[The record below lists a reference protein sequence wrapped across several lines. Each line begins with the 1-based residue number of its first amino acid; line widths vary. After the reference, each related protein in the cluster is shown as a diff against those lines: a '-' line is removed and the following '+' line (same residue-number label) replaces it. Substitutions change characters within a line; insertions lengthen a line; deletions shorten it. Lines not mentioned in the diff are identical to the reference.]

1 MAAGIV
7 TGVTVA
13 VTTVTVTTVA
23 RSQVL
28 AQCWAELGPAVAP
41 LSNGLGRPLA
51 RTEKLILDPLVLR
64 PAHNP
69 RFAGGSIR
77 AEHAD
82 ELRAVIAG
90 AGPALIATAA
100 WFTLLKKARRR
111 AKVTDGNPQDLYFQ
125 RCFELA
131 TDYGDP
137 GARPD
142 AERIAADAVTEI
154 HEPGGRLTVT
164 ELRAFVQEHA
174 PELAELLTRT
184 WPAPRE
190 RTAPAA
196 RLADFLATS
205 TDRPDGNLFAALVAG
220 RTGTHE
226 SAEVER
232 PGVARDHGL
241 TDHERL
247 VPPELGS
254 TASKK
259 QLPKPLD
266 RSILE
271 RLFAAFTSAFH
282 RESMAA
288 VPVMVRQEIH
298 RCAQPWQLA
307 EEVSRVVLVLGRD
320 ATDGLDADGPT
331 APGAA
336 TKLRARWQR
345 EAYVRRVQRLPSAD
359 VPERSRADVLGVRQA
374 YLRRLWV
381 RLHGR
386 ELRGEEVTADQVWD
400 LLDGVL
406 RSVIMDQRDHLR
418 SALTRAGAA

>member
-1 MAAGIV
+1 MG
-7 TGVTVA
+7 TGVA
-13 VTTVTVTTVA
+13 TTVP
-23 RSQVL
+23 RGQLL

-69 RFAGGSIR
+69 RFASGSVR
-77 AEHAD
+77 AEHAE

-90 AGPALIATAA
+90 AGPALAATAV

-111 AKVTDGNPQDLYFQ
+111 AKVTEGNPQDLYFQ

-131 TDYGDP
+131 TEYGDP
-137 GARPD
+137 GARPE
-142 AERIAADAVTEI
+142 AERIAADTIAEI

-164 ELRAFVQEHA
+164 ELRAFVRAHA
-174 PELAELLTRT
+174 PELTELLTRT

-205 TDRPDGNLFAALVAG
+205 ADVPDADLFAALIAD

-232 PGVARDHGL
+232 PGVALGYGL

-247 VPPELGS
+247 VPPALGS

-288 VPVMVRQEIH
+288 VPALVRQEIH

-307 EEVSRVVLVLGRD
+307 EEASRVVLVLGRD
-320 ATDGLDADGPT
+320 ASDGLDADGQDSNGQGSDGQC
-331 APGAA
+331 APVAA
-336 TKLRARWQR
+336 TRLRARWQR
-345 EAYVRRVQRLPSAD
+345 EAYVRRVQRLSSAG

-386 ELRGEEVTADQVWD
+386 ELRTEDITAEQVWD

-406 RSVIMDQRDHLR
+406 RSVIMDQRDQLR
-418 SALTRAGAA
+418 SALAREAGAA

>member
-1 MAAGIV
+1 M
-7 TGVTVA
+7 GVATA
-13 VTTVTVTTVA
+13 VPRGQLLV
-23 RSQVL
+23 
-28 AQCWAELGPAVAP
+28 QCWAELGPAVAP

-69 RFAGGSIR
+69 RFASGSIL
-77 AEHAD
+77 AEHVE
-82 ELRAVIAG
+82 ELRAVIAA
-90 AGPALIATAA
+90 AGPVLAATAG

-111 AKVTDGNPQDLYFQ
+111 AKVTEGNPQDLYFQ

-131 TDYGDP
+131 TEHGCP
-137 GARPD
+137 GPD
-142 AERIAADAVTEI
+142 AERIAADTIAEI
-154 HEPGGRLTVT
+154 HEPGGRMTVT
-164 ELRAFVQEHA
+164 ELRAFVQAHA
-174 PELAELLTRT
+174 PELTELLTRT
-184 WPAPRE
+184 WPALRE
-190 RTAPAA
+190 RTAPTA

-205 TDRPDGNLFAALVAG
+205 ADAPDADLFAALIAG

-226 SAEVER
+226 SAEVEL
-232 PGVARDHGL
+232 PGVAQGYGL
-241 TDHERL
+241 TDHEQL
-247 VPPELGS
+247 VPPVLGT

-288 VPVMVRQEIH
+288 VPALVRQEIH

-307 EEVSRVVLVLGRD
+307 EEASRVVLVLGRD
-320 ATDGLDADGPT
+320 ATVGLDADGPT

-336 TKLRARWQR
+336 TRLRGRWQR
-345 EAYVRRVQRLPSAD
+345 EAYVRRVQRLPSAN

-386 ELRGEEVTADQVWD
+386 ELRAEDVTAEQVWD

-406 RSVIMDQRDHLR
+406 RSVIMDQRDQLR
-418 SALTRAGAA
+418 SALTRQEGAA

>member
-1 MAAGIV
+1 MG
-7 TGVTVA
+7 TGVA
-13 VTTVTVTTVA
+13 TTVP
-23 RSQVL
+23 RGQLL

-69 RFAGGSIR
+69 RFASGSIR
-77 AEHAD
+77 AEHVE
-82 ELRAVIAG
+82 ELRAMIVA
-90 AGPALIATAA
+90 AGPKLAATAA

-111 AKVTDGNPQDLYFQ
+111 AKVTEGNPQDLYFQ

-131 TDYGDP
+131 AEYGGP

-142 AERIAADAVTEI
+142 AERIAADTVAEI
-154 HEPGGRLTVT
+154 HEPGERLTVT
-164 ELRAFVQEHA
+164 ELRDFVRTHA
-174 PELAELLTRT
+174 PELTELLTRT
-184 WPAPRE
+184 WPAPWE

-196 RLADFLATS
+196 RLADFLAA
-205 TDRPDGNLFAALVAG
+205 DIPDTALFAALITG
-220 RTGTHE
+220 RAGTHE
-226 SAEVER
+226 WAAVER
-232 PGVARDHGL
+232 PGVALGYGL
-241 TDHERL
+241 TDYERL
-247 VPPELGS
+247 VPPALGS

-259 QLPKPLD
+259 RLPKPMD

-288 VPVMVRQEIH
+288 VPALVRQEIH

-320 ATDGLDADGPT
+320 ATDGLDGNGPA

-345 EAYVRRVQRLPSAD
+345 EAYVRRVQRLPWAE
-359 VPERSRADVLGVRQA
+359 VPERSRADVYGVRQA

-386 ELRGEEVTADQVWD
+386 ELRSELVTAEQVWD

-406 RSVIMDQRDHLR
+406 RSVIMDQRDQLR
-418 SALTRAGAA
+418 SALTREAGAA